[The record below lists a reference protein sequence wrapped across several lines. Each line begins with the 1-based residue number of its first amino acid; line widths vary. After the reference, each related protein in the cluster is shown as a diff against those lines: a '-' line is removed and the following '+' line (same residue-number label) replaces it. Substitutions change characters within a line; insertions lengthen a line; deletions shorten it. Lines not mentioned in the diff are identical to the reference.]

1 MKKIP
6 FAFQLLF
13 LSCLIFLVSTGIAML
28 FFPGGTMLDHH
39 TKGYS
44 FFNNFFSELGRWRTH
59 TGETKWISF
68 IGFEIALIFHSIAM
82 FIFNIKFLESTNSKQ
97 LSKPAYYTA
106 LVSGSIFPFLL
117 TGIALTPCDLYLPQH
132 MDFVYAAF
140 GMLIP
145 LSFGY
150 TILIRQH
157 HLLPN
162 KYGNVM
168 LVIVFAIAIY
178 ILIMKFGPS
187 PKEVGYVQQTAQK
200 IIVYSMIF
208 CLLYLTHGCKKYLGH
223 QEAETLE

>member
-1 MKKIP
+1 
-6 FAFQLLF
+6 
-13 LSCLIFLVSTGIAML
+13 
-28 FFPGGTMLDHH
+28 
-39 TKGYS
+39 
-44 FFNNFFSELGRWRTH
+44 
-59 TGETKWISF
+59 
-68 IGFEIALIFHSIAM
+68 
-82 FIFNIKFLESTNSKQ
+82 
-97 LSKPAYYTA
+97 
-106 LVSGSIFPFLL
+106 
-117 TGIALTPCDLYLPQH
+117 

-223 QEAETLE
+223 QESETLE